1 MKHPPPRPFSI
12 AQLQI
17 AKPGHG
23 EKHSVNLSS
32 KSVKNVGE
40 VAFTSQKKNGMNITR
55 SPTPVFHRAATNRK
69 TLTMY
74 NMSHNEK
81 HAEKISSKSVKS
93 FVHKKIDGQT

>member
-1 MKHPPPRPFSI
+1 
-12 AQLQI
+12 
-17 AKPGHG
+17 
-23 EKHSVNLSS
+23 
-32 KSVKNVGE
+32 
-40 VAFTSQKKNGMNITR
+40 MNITR
-55 SPTPVFHRAATNRK
+55 SPTPVFHSAATNRK